1 MHVLGLDVRLLGE
14 VQQAQ
19 HSGPW
24 NGEAEAPHIFSQQRS
39 VHGKRQRPACNLDA
53 VQRGSAVVL
62 GRLRSVRLEDREH
75 TSSDCPVRRMH
86 FIALNMHT
94 LSPQHPAASRAA
106 V

>member
-1 MHVLGLDVRLLGE
+1 MPCMRAHGMR
-14 VQQAQ
+14 
-19 HSGPW
+19 
-24 NGEAEAPHIFSQQRS
+24 EAGAPST
-39 VHGKRQRPACNLDA
+39 PC
-53 VQRGSAVVL
+53 GSTMGARRRAPGRAAVVL